1 MKNKSLEMGT
11 QPIGKLLFK
20 YSSTLFCSLLFS
32 ALYNAVDAIFI
43 GYGVGDLAMA
53 GVSVVSPFMM
63 IQAAF
68 AQMLGG
74 GASVLVTGFLGKKE
88 YEKAGDVTFNTMTVF
103 YSTAIIVSLISLL
116 FCTPI
121 LRVFGATDE
130 IMPYAKGYF
139 IVIAAGNVFSTGFS
153 SIIRAEGRMKYSLLI
168 WLIPTGINILF
179 DYIFVFVLKWG
190 VIGAALATVLC
201 QFTSFLM
208 SVIFFLKISCQKIKI
223 KLPSFSTVKSV
234 LGLGV
239 PALLQ
244 TGGMSVVMFVINNRL
259 SHFDDSVSIAS
270 FAYISKIIQFSLV
283 PINAVSMA
291 LSPIVSYNFASGEYA
306 RVKKAIKSALGVSC
320 GFCAAELLVGFFFG
334 ESLISIFS
342 KSPEVL
348 NKGNEIIRIL
358 SLSLIF
364 VPFILIA
371 ATYFQATANKSKSV
385 CLNTVLIASTS
396 LCVFVLSFVN
406 NGAMWWGV
414 LLGCA
419 FSFFICALL
428 VKKEEKNRQ
437 PLN

>member
-11 QPIGKLLFK
+11 EPIGKLLFK

-32 ALYNAVDAIFI
+32 ALYNAVDAVFI
-43 GYGVGDLAMA
+43 SYGVGDLAMA
-53 GVSVVSPFMM
+53 GVSVASPFMM

-74 GASVLVTGFLGKKE
+74 GAGVLVTGFLGKKE
-88 YEKAGDVTFNTMTVF
+88 YEKAGDVTFNTMAVF
-103 YSTAIIVSLISLL
+103 YSTAITVSLISIL

-130 IMPYAKGYF
+130 IMPYAREYF

-179 DYIFVFVLKWG
+179 DYIFVFVLKLG
-190 VIGAALATVLC
+190 VVGAALATVLC

-223 KLPSFSTVKSV
+223 KLPDFSIVKNV

-244 TGGMSVVMFVINNRL
+244 TGGMSVVMFAINNRL
-259 SHFDDSVSIAS
+259 SHFDDAASIAS

-291 LSPIVSYNFASGEYA
+291 LSPIISYNFASGEYS
-306 RVKKAIKSALGVSC
+306 RVKKAIKSALGASC
-320 GFCAAELLVGFFFG
+320 GFCVAELLAGFFLG
-334 ESLISIFS
+334 EHLISVFS
-342 KSPEVL
+342 KSPEIL

-358 SLSLIF
+358 SLSLIL

-371 ATYFQATANKSKSV
+371 ATCFQATANKKKSV
-385 CLNTVLIASTS
+385 CLNAVLIVSTS
-396 LCVFVLSFVN
+396 LCVFTLSFAKGNV
-406 NGAMWWGV
+406 MWWGV
-414 LLGCA
+414 LLGCV
-419 FSFFICALL
+419 FSFLL
-428 VKKEEKNRQ
+428 CVLLIEKEKKNRR
-437 PLN
+437 PD